1 MDALVQIL
9 RTDAMVPHADIAQLL
24 DLPLEQVKSRIAELE
39 REGIILGYQA
49 IVNREKCENGMVTA
63 MIEVKMTL
71 EREGGFDRIAQR
83 IARFEEVQSCYLMSG
98 GKDLLIVV
106 EVPNIRHIASFVAE
120 KLSTIEA
127 IQSTATYFRLKTYKE
142 NGTFYQMDVTPERL
156 TVAP

>member
-1 MDALVQIL
+1 
-9 RTDAMVPHADIAQLL
+9 MVPHADIAQLL
-24 DLPLEQVKSRIAELE
+24 DLPLEQVKRHIAELE

-49 IVNREKCENGMVTA
+49 IVNQEKCGSGIVTA
-63 MIEVKMTL
+63 VIEVKMTP
-71 EREGGFDRIAQR
+71 EREEGFDRIAQR

-98 GKDLLIVV
+98 GQDLLLVV
-106 EVPNIRHIASFVAE
+106 EAPNMRQIASFVAE

-127 IQSTATYFRLKTYKE
+127 VQSTATYFRLKTYKE